1 MPGRIILISG
11 PVRSGKSDYA
21 ENMAARLASEQAA
34 SHQTVAYIAT
44 AQPFDSEMEE
54 RIKLHR
60 TRRPAAWKTY
70 ETPFEPWEA
79 IRSGYEDG
87 HRVFLL
93 DCLTMLAT
101 NWLCRQFPD
110 PDTYQMI
117 AEKEQQ
123 DVLDMLDRLTRA
135 VAERDDLILIIVT
148 NEVGWGLVPDYALGR
163 LYRDLSGRCNRQM
176 AAAASQAWLVVMGL
190 PLQLK

>member
-1 MPGRIILISG
+1 MAGRIILISG

-21 ENMAARLASEQAA
+21 ETMAAALAAEQDTR
-34 SHQTVAYIAT
+34 HQTVAYIAT

-60 TRRPAAWKTY
+60 ARRPDAWQTY
-70 ETPFEPWEA
+70 EAPFEPWEA
-79 IRSGYEDG
+79 IQSGYEAG

-93 DCLTMLAT
+93 DCLTMLVT

-117 AEKEQQ
+117 GEKEQQ
-123 DVLDMLDRLTRA
+123 EVLDMLGRLHRA
-135 VAERDDLILIIVT
+135 AAERDDLTLIIVT
-148 NEVGWGLVPDYALGR
+148 NEVGWGLVPEYPLGR
-163 LYRDLSGRCNRQM
+163 LYRDLSGRSNRYM
-176 AAAASQAWLVVMGL
+176 AEAAAQAWLVVMGL

>member
-34 SHQTVAYIAT
+34 SHKTVAYIAT

-60 TRRPAAWKTY
+60 TRRPADWQTY

-79 IRSGYEDG
+79 IQSGYEDG

-123 DVLDMLDRLTRA
+123 EVLDMLDRLTRA

-176 AAAASQAWLVVMGL
+176 AAASSQAWLVVMGL

>member
-1 MPGRIILISG
+1 LAGRIILISG

-21 ENMAARLASEQAA
+21 ENMAARLSSEQAEG
-34 SHQTVAYIAT
+34 HQTVAYIAT

-54 RIKLHR
+54 RIKLHQS
-60 TRRPAAWKTY
+60 RRPSTWQTY
-70 ETPFEPWEA
+70 EAPFEPWEA

-93 DCLTMLAT
+93 DCLTMLST

-110 PDTYQMI
+110 PDTYQLI

-123 DVLDMLDRLTRA
+123 EILDMLDRLTQA